1 MPDSLSGK
9 CAIVTGSGKGVG
21 QGIAIELARCG
32 VNVCIHCHSHADGAR
47 ETLARVESLGAAGVI
62 VRGDISRPEVPEE
75 LVAAAVGRFGRLDI
89 LVNNAARQINIPMLE
104 SRGRDFDLLTSIN
117 LQGYA
122 CCAKAAVP
130 ELIKSRGVIL
140 NVSSIHAKRPTG
152 FDPLYAMTKAG
163 IKMLTR
169 EMAVE
174 FAPHGIRVN
183 SLDLGWIEIGVKTG
197 NPPDVPGYIDG
208 PGLIPRAGTMEEAA
222 RVARFMV
229 SADAS
234 FVDGAGWR
242 VDGGRALN

>member
-1 MPDSLSGK
+1 MRNSLLGK

-21 QGIAIELARCG
+21 QGIAIELARYG
-32 VNVCIHCHSHADGAR
+32 VNVCIHCHSHLDGAR
-47 ETLARVESLGAAGVI
+47 ETLAAVEALGVAGVI
-62 VRGDISRPEVPEE
+62 VQGDISRPEIPEE
-75 LVAAAVGRFGRLDI
+75 LASTTLKRFGRLDI
-89 LVNNAARQINIPMLE
+89 LVNNAARQINISLLE
-104 SRGRDFDLLTSIN
+104 STAGDFDILTAVN

-122 CCAKAAVP
+122 CCAKAALP
-130 ELIKSRGVIL
+130 ELIKSQGVIL
-140 NVSSIHAKRPTG
+140 NISSIHAKRPTA

-197 NPPDVPGYIDG
+197 DPPDVPGYIDG
-208 PGLIPRAGTMEEAA
+208 PGLIPRAGTVEEAA